1 MENEVSA
8 SKKQEEEKSKDIARL
23 NLEISDQKKRLI
35 DLINDNATKDYE
47 MQITNRYLEECS
59 TMLTSITSLVATT
72 QSSMEVLQ
80 QNVMD
85 QKLQGARQEEALQVC
100 RSLLCCVADRLPV
113 FLACANPPS
122 EQGRGDLEI
131 YHVQR
136 STLCSTLFPSGGNL
150 KLECPT
156 RSTQTELQP
165 AERAAQLCAASPAG
179 EDFSPLFLRREACCD

>member
-1 MENEVSA
+1 MEKEVSA

-100 RSLLCCVADRLPV
+100 RSLRC
-113 FLACANPPS
+113 
-122 EQGRGDLEI
+122 
-131 YHVQR
+131 
-136 STLCSTLFPSGGNL
+136 
-150 KLECPT
+150 
-156 RSTQTELQP
+156 
-165 AERAAQLCAASPAG
+165 
-179 EDFSPLFLRREACCD
+179 